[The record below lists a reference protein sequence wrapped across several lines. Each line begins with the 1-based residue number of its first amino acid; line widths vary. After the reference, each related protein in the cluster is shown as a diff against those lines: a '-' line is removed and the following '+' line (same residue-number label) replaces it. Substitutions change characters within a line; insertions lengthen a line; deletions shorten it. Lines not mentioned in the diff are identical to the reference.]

1 MNVVALADKMKW
13 VVNLFRRP
21 RMSMEVNARDM
32 LFEHL
37 GSLEIA
43 VSKAKRGRPQE
54 QMGARDYASRGLI
67 DVSGGPI
74 SWINVVTTSKESG
87 LGRVVY
93 GIPASG
99 LSRVGDFLL
108 WSIRVKRIP
117 RFGWVVGV
125 HWESYMKLPPAL
137 RHLNEDATLKQLMRE
152 HLNEDVELRSQ
163 PGQGLWLL
171 TVGKGGL
178 IHLPSAGEWSCYQAI
193 ALAVS
198 KLDRSAASPH

>member
-1 MNVVALADKMKW
+1 MNW

-21 RMSMEVNARDM
+21 RISMEVNARDM
-32 LFEHL
+32 LFAHL
-37 GSLEIA
+37 ESLGLP
-43 VSKAKRGRPQE
+43 VSKAERGRPQE
-54 QMGARDYASRGLI
+54 QLGARDHGSRGLI

-74 SWINVVTTSKESG
+74 SWINVVTAGRDSG

-99 LSRVGDFLL
+99 ISRVGDLLL

-117 RFGWVVGV
+117 KVGKVVGV
-125 HWESYMKLPPAL
+125 RWESYMKLPQAL
-137 RHLNEDATLKQLMRE
+137 QHLNEDATLKQLMIE
-152 HLNEDVELRSQ
+152 HLSEDMELKSQ

-178 IHLPSAGEWSCYQAI
+178 LHLPSAGEWTCYQAI
-193 ALAVS
+193 ASALG